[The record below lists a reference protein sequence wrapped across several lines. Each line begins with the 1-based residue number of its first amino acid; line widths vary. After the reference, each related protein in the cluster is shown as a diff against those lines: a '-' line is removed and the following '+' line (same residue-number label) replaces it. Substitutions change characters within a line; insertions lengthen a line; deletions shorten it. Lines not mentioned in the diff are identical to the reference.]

1 MSSSSSHTHFETGT
15 VSASSSSSGASES
28 ASAKATSLMTDGA
41 SLSKT
46 TEPPSTMKYIS
57 LISLT
62 LQNALLALVMRYV
75 RTRSGDM
82 FMATTAVVMAEF
94 LKCTTCLLIILFQE
108 GSLSKWLKHLHENI
122 IMQPVDC
129 MKIAIPSLVYTLQN
143 NLLYV
148 AVSNLDAATYQ
159 VTYQLK
165 ILTTAMFSVFMLK
178 KQLSRMQWLS
188 LVILFIGVSFVQLQ
202 SKASSENVSTEQSP
216 LRGLMA
222 VIAACLMSGFAG
234 VYFEKILK
242 GTKQNLWLRNV
253 QLGFLGTIIGLITME
268 IQDGIKVQEK
278 GFFFGYD
285 MVVWIAISLQSF
297 GGLLVAVVVK
307 YADNILKGFA
317 TSAAIIISCVASMYL
332 FDFHLTLQFVI
343 GASLVCSS
351 VYMYSRFALKM

>member
-1 MSSSSSHTHFETGT
+1 MSSLSQPLLETEKESVGVSSTNSFRGDDST
-15 VSASSSSSGASES
+15 VYE
-28 ASAKATSLMTDGA
+28 TDGGTP
-41 SLSKT
+41 SKS
-46 TEPPSTMKYIS
+46 TEPPKTMKYVS
-57 LISLT
+57 LVSLT

-75 RTRSGDM
+75 RTRTGDM
-82 FMATTAVVMAEF
+82 FMATTAVVVAEF
-94 LKCTTCLLIILFQE
+94 LKFTTCLLIILVQE
-108 GSLSKWLKHLHENI
+108 GSISKWLKHLHENI

-129 MKIAIPSLVYTLQN
+129 LKIAIPSLVYTLQN

-178 KQLSRMQWLS
+178 KQLSKMQWFS
-188 LVILFIGVSFVQLQ
+188 LLILFLGVSCVQLQ
-202 SKASSENVSTEQSP
+202 TKASSENVSTEQKP
-216 LRGLMA
+216 LKGLMA

-268 IQDGIKVQEK
+268 IQNGIKVQEK

-285 MVVWIAISLQSF
+285 VVVWVAISLQSF

-317 TSAAIIISCVASMYL
+317 TSAAIIISCIASMYL
-332 FDFHLTLQFVI
+332 FDFHLTIQFVL

-351 VYMYSRFALKM
+351 VYMYSKYNLKM